1 MPASLF
7 AGANEV
13 DVVAAM
19 IPSPADAQMLM
30 HFGERARNALVT
42 GPERERGQQGRIREN
57 HSFTGCGIAG
67 IIGRAMQL
75 VQTRTSA
82 FDLETVRA
90 LVGDDWRAVNRE
102 IQNELRSDVALVN
115 SVAHYIIGSGG
126 KRLRP
131 LLVLLSARACGYSG
145 DKHVLAAAIIEFIHT
160 ATLLHDD
167 VVDESDLRRGQQTA
181 NSVFGNQASV
191 LVGDFL
197 YSRAFQMMV
206 QIGQMRIMD
215 VMADATNT
223 IAEGEVLQL
232 MNCNDPE
239 TTEERYMQVIYR
251 KTAKLFEAGLQIGA
265 ILADQT
271 RAVEDALL
279 AYGRHVG
286 QAFQLVDDA
295 LDYQADRRELGKNI
309 GDDLAEGKP
318 TLPLIYALQR
328 GSPKEQVV
336 IRRAIEKGG
345 LDEID
350 TILAAIQTTGA
361 LAYTFTKARDEV
373 RLAIAA
379 LSRLPKSAYRDA
391 LADLAESSVD
401 RRF

>member
-1 MPASLF
+1 
-7 AGANEV
+7 
-13 DVVAAM
+13 
-19 IPSPADAQMLM
+19 
-30 HFGERARNALVT
+30 
-42 GPERERGQQGRIREN
+42 
-57 HSFTGCGIAG
+57 
-67 IIGRAMQL
+67 MQL
-75 VQTRTSA
+75 VQTRSSA

-90 LVGDDWRAVNRE
+90 LVGDDWSAVNRE
-102 IQNELRSDVALVN
+102 IQAQLKSDVALVN

-131 LLVLLSARACGYSG
+131 LLVLLSARACGYNG

-215 VMADATNT
+215 VLADATNT

-239 TTEERYMQVIYR
+239 TTEDRYMQVIYR

-286 QAFQLVDDA
+286 LAFQLVDDA

-318 TLPLIYALQR
+318 TLPLIHALQR
-328 GSPKEQVV
+328 GSPKEQLI

-345 LDEID
+345 LEEID

-361 LAYTFTKARDEV
+361 LAYTFTKARDEAQ
-373 RLAIAA
+373 LAIAA
-379 LSRLPKSAYRDA
+379 LSRLPKSAFKDA
-391 LADLAESSVD
+391 LVELAESSVE
-401 RRF
+401 RRY